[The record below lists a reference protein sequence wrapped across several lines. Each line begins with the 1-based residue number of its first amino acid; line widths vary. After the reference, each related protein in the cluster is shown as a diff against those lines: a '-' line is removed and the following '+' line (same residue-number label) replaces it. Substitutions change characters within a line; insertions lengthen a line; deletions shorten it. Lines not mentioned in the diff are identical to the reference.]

1 MVNYFKT
8 LILGV
13 ILLIAGCKTEDK
25 TMHPA
30 ESGLDAGREFLE
42 ACNKGDFSRAAFY
55 MLPDNSNEGYLK
67 NTEAAF
73 RKKDKEEREQLRT
86 ASINIQSVDEPT
98 DSTVLMQYSNSV
110 DTRSKKLSIIR
121 RNNQWMVDYKKTF
134 Q

>member
-8 LILGV
+8 LTLGV
-13 ILLIAGCKTEDK
+13 ILLIAGCKTEEK
-25 TMHPA
+25 PMLPA
-30 ESGLDAGREFLE
+30 ETGFDAGREFLE

-55 MLPDNSNEGYLK
+55 MLPDISNEGYLK
-67 NTEAAF
+67 NTEEEF
-73 RKKDKEEREQLRT
+73 RKKDKEERQQLRN
-86 ASINIQSVDEPT
+86 ASINIQSVSEPT

-110 DTRSKKLSIIR
+110 DTRSKKLLMIR